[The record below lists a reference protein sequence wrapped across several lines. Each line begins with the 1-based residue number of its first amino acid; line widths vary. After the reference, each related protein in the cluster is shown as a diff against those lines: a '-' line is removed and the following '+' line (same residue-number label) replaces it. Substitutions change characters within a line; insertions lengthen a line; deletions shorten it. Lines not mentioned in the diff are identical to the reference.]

1 MVMIM
6 PCWSVQKKSAITSDL
21 IFLNI
26 LFRLVMCK
34 FKEAMNFDLLSL
46 SIGTII
52 CFLEGLLVVI
62 LILDLIFPE
71 SLIIL

>member
-6 PCWSVQKKSAITSDL
+6 PCWSVQKKSAMTSDL

>member
-6 PCWSVQKKSAITSDL
+6 PCWSVQKKSAMTSDL

-34 FKEAMNFDLLSL
+34 FKEAMNFDLLLL

-62 LILDLIFPE
+62 LILGLIFPE